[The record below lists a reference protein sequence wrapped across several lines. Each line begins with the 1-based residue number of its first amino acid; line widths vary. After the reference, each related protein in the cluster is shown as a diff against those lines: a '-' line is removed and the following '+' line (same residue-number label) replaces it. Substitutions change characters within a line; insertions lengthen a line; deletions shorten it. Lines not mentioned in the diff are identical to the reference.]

1 MEESKQNN
9 HEKVKQASRKAKSFH
24 EELLNLQWEQMKMF
38 KMSKKGRLIFNREKK
53 QLEVDTKE
61 KEKDWGF
68 FLEFGKMLKNE
79 KLNINN

>member
-1 MEESKQNN
+1 
-9 HEKVKQASRKAKSFH
+9 
-24 EELLNLQWEQMKMF
+24 MKMF
-38 KMSKKGRLIFNREKK
+38 KMPKKGRLIFNREKK